1 MTEQTPDQ
9 RLIAQREALKK
20 SGWVTVLND
29 GDTYTGLDGCHI
41 ALTSDEQVEGLDADK
56 FSVDDLPAWQRFSLN
71 ELLMLAIDLRQ
82 IPNDR
87 LKDTHGRDGD
97 GRVPPPPPILY
108 PSRKS
113 TD

>member
-1 MTEQTPDQ
+1 MTEQTSDQ

-20 SGWVTVLND
+20 SSWVTVLND

-71 ELLMLAIDLRQ
+71 ELLMLAIDLG
-82 IPNDR
+82 IFDDW
-87 LKDTHGRDGD
+87 LKEHTWR
-97 GRVPPPPPILY
+97 
-108 PSRKS
+108 
-113 TD
+113 